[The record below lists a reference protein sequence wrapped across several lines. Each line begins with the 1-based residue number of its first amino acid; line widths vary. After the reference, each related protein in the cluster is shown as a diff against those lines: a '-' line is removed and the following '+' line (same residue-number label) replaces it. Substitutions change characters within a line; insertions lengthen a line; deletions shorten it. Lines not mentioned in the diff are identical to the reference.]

1 MHRTARR
8 RIVAARTV
16 HPHDQTAI
24 LRKSRVGHNARP
36 LGHIVFVAPSEAP
49 AQPGLNHHYKAELV
63 KLACIVGGERHAHC
77 IGLSGKENSHER
89 ALLIEPENNRRN
101 GNLPPSSARPTSAS

>member
-24 LRKSRVGHNARP
+24 LRQSRVGHNTRP
-36 LGHIVFVAPSEAP
+36 LGHIVLVAPSEAP
-49 AQPGLNHHYKAELV
+49 AQPGLNNHFKAELL
-63 KLACIVGGERHAHC
+63 KLACIVGGERHAHS
-77 IGLSGKENSHER
+77 IGLSGEENRHER
-89 ALLIEPENNRRN
+89 ASLIEPENKRRN
-101 GNLPPSSARPTSAS
+101 GNLPPSSARPTPAS